1 MLCCIIYALQLF
13 MVSKSNF
20 RKIRILRN
28 QSMLRWNDTL
38 LMFGKKIKDWDA
50 SEDAILKRTQ
60 NCSDYFSVIPAL
72 FENIDIKEYEGA
84 IMREISTSIA
94 FNIMVHSYP
103 GIIELFL
110 ALYFRPDNHHV
121 FHLDKTAT
129 DKTRKTFSNIINC
142 YSTKVSSG
150 NIILLPKEVSV
161 AIQWGTSS
169 ILKANLIGYRSLLKM
184 NQESPMKWSHVI

>member
-1 MLCCIIYALQLF
+1 MQSLIQYI
-13 MVSKSNF
+13 NF
-20 RKIRILRN
+20 
-28 QSMLRWNDTL
+28 QTFRWNDTL
-38 LMFGKKIKDWDA
+38 LMFSKKIKDWDA

-60 NCSDYFSVIPAL
+60 NCSHYFSVIPAL

-121 FHLDKTAT
+121 FHLDKTV
-129 DKTRKTFSNIINC
+129 KLE
-142 YSTKVSSG
+142 STLNV
-150 NIILLPKEVSV
+150 
-161 AIQWGTSS
+161 
-169 ILKANLIGYRSLLKM
+169 
-184 NQESPMKWSHVI
+184 